1 MMIQKILIVGP
12 IIAVRVIGMGL
23 MSQVLVAVSEILVG
37 GERHPAETLIS
48 LCNL

>member
-23 MSQVLVAVSEILVG
+23 MFQVSEILVG